1 MPLNAAVVGE
11 VLPPIT
17 VAVTPRMALAY
28 AAGIGDDSW
37 GAFDDA
43 SPAFAASPLFCVS
56 LEWRLVIAARNTL
69 LGVTPPEARQA
80 VHAGQD
86 TRFLRP
92 LRPGVEVSVGGQ
104 ILAVRQSRAGA
115 VSVTRLDVTEV
126 ESGALISRTISTG
139 VYRGVA
145 VEGADRSIMAEPET
159 PGRVPAGEAQE
170 TVIPLD
176 RGFAHRYTECADIW
190 NPIHTEQVA
199 AREAGLADIIVHGT
213 ALWALAGRVLIARFA
228 PDRPERLRR
237 LSGRFSAMVP
247 AGTPIT
253 IRHDAAAGDNNA
265 AVFTVLNSDGR
276 EAVSQGMALFG
287 PA

>member
-1 MPLNAAVVGE
+1 MPLSAAVVGE
-11 VLPPIT
+11 ILPAIT
-17 VAVTPRMALAY
+17 MTVTPRMALAY
-28 AAGIGDDSW
+28 AAGIGDDSK

-43 SPAFAASPLFCVS
+43 SPTFAASPLFCVS
-56 LEWRLVIAARNTL
+56 LEWQLVIAARNTL
-69 LGVTPPEARQA
+69 LGVTAQEARQG

-92 LRPGVEVSVGGQ
+92 LRPGMKVSVGGQ
-104 ILAVRQSRAGA
+104 ILSVRQSRAGA
-115 VSVTRLDVTEV
+115 VSTTRMDVTETA
-126 ESGALISRTISTG
+126 SGAPISRTISTS

-145 VEGADRSIMAEPET
+145 VDGVDRSIMAEPEA
-159 PGRVPAGEAQE
+159 AGLVAAGDALE

-199 AREAGLADIIVHGT
+199 AREARLADIIVHGT

-253 IRHDAAAGDNNA
+253 IRHAAAVGDDNA
-265 AVFTVLNSDGR
+265 AVFSVFNSEGQ
-276 EAVSQGMALFG
+276 EAVSQGVALFG